1 MAMNTL
7 DQNANDVAEPVFAVV
22 PDSATNSFDGTSG
35 MIADA
40 LLHDERVIAV
50 RDKFMNARDEK
61 CRTRTVACPAA

>member
-1 MAMNTL
+1 MNTL
-7 DQNANDVAEPVFAVV
+7 DQIANDVAEPVFAVV
-22 PDSATNSFDGTSG
+22 PDSARNSFDGTSG

-50 RDKFMNARDEK
+50 GEKFTNGSDEK

>member
-1 MAMNTL
+1 MNTL

-22 PDSATNSFDGTSG
+22 PPNSAKNSFDGTSG

-50 RDKFMNARDEK
+50 RVSSRTRAIRK
-61 CRTRTVACPAA
+61 CRTRTVACPTA